1 MKNLIPALLLTF
13 SPPTFASGSVVLP
26 NLVPEQTGYYQV
38 VQDKQVVDRTGVWVE
53 VFAPNT
59 VAQFGT
65 PPQETGLLLGGWF
78 LPPSLPDFPVG
89 RYFILQ
95 ADNIVS
101 QGQSIVDGLIVEVD
115 TGEQGVYVTGVFQ
128 MQVDPDNI
136 GDLNVLA
143 VNVRF
148 RQPLDLYGT
157 VGEFHDFTLVR
168 PNRATANR
176 CRPTGGFS
184 PPLPAVYPCL
194 K

>member
-1 MKNLIPALLLTF
+1 MKTLTALLLFITLALPASAQVF
-13 SPPTFASGSVVLP
+13 LPSPTA
-26 NLVPEQTGYYQV
+26 EQTGYYQV
-38 VQDKQVVDRTGVWVE
+38 VQEKQIVDRTGVWVE

-59 VAQFGT
+59 VAQFGA

-78 LPPSLPDFPVG
+78 LPPALPDFPVG

-101 QGQSIVDGLIVEVD
+101 QGQNIVDGLIVETSTD
-115 TGEQGVYVTGVFQ
+115 AQGVYVTGVFQ
-128 MQVDPDNI
+128 MTVDPDNI
-136 GDLNVLA
+136 GDLNTLA

-148 RQPLDLYGT
+148 REPIDLYGT